1 MPMNKNA
8 VIRYKY
14 LDELLSKKYQRYTV
28 AEMSEIINEK
38 LRKDGYEEVSLRCVQ
53 KDIKALEEE
62 VFMVELERGIVDGKM
77 CVWYAN
83 PGYSIFT
90 KELSEDEKHLLSEV
104 LSTLGQ
110 FDGLDNFEWLDGL
123 KTKLGVEEER
133 RIIQF
138 STNPDYLANST
149 LLGSLF
155 TAIANK
161 AVITLK
167 YHTFTAPDV
176 RKECILHPYLLKQ
189 YNNRWFLIGAA
200 EDGYILTFA
209 LDRID
214 SFEVAGGKKY
224 IDPSDDLTERF
235 EDIVGVTVYKDAPIE
250 KILLWVSDRQWP
262 YIATKPLHNS
272 QRQLKG
278 TKAELL
284 RKKFSM
290 LQGGVFIEIRCL
302 INYELAQLLMSLM
315 DQIVVLAPDN
325 LRMDLQERVSKLQ
338 TFYQNI
344 CVSDE

>member
-28 AEMSEIINEK
+28 AEMLEIVNEK
-38 LRKDGYEEVSLRCVQ
+38 LRKDGYEEVSLRCIQ

-62 VFMVELERGIVDGKM
+62 VFMVELERGMVDGKM

-123 KTKLGVEEER
+123 KAKLGVEEER

-138 STNPDYLANST
+138 SSNPDYLANSN

-176 RKECILHPYLLKQ
+176 HKECLLHPYLLKQ

-224 IDPSDDLTERF
+224 IEPSNDLMERF
-235 EDIVGVTVYKDAPIE
+235 EDIVGITVYKDSPIE
-250 KILLWVSDRQWP
+250 KILLWVSDSQWP
-262 YIATKPLHNS
+262 YIATKPLHSS
-272 QRQLKG
+272 QRQIKG

-284 RKKFSM
+284 REKYPM
-290 LQGGVFIEIRCL
+290 LQGGVFIELRCL
-302 INYELAQLLMSLM
+302 INYELTQLLMSLM
-315 DQIVVLAPDN
+315 DQIVILAPND
-325 LRMDLQERVSKLQ
+325 LMMDLQERVSKLQ
-338 TFYQNI
+338 TIYHSI
-344 CVSDE
+344 CVGDE